1 MLCTLDFSLI
11 HCNIVVS
18 HWCLHCCMEGINMEA
33 KKKEEKKVWVK
44 PQLVVYGEIDKLT
57 KELPLIPYGKTGSG
71 YR

>member
-1 MLCTLDFSLI
+1 
-11 HCNIVVS
+11 
-18 HWCLHCCMEGINMEA
+18 MEA
-33 KKKEEKKVWVK
+33 KKEEKKVWVK